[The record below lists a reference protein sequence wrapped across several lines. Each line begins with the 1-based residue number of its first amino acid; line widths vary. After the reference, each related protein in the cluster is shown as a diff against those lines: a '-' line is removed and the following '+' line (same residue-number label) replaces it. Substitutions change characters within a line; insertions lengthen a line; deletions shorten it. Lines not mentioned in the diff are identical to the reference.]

1 MSKIICVDAGHGGK
15 DPGACS
21 NGVQEKEIA
30 LKIALKVKELL
41 LMNNLDVVMTRES
54 DRYDTVNEKARKA
67 NLAKADLF
75 ISIHCNAAEEPN
87 ANGTETLSYDLTG
100 KSFQLAKCVQQE
112 LTNICQ
118 RRNRGVKE
126 RKDLAVLNSTQ
137 MPAILVETAF
147 ISNEEER
154 KLLQKEDFQNKL
166 AVAIVKGIC
175 DYLHIQF
182 QKKEN
187 KKEEAMEKR
196 YQTIEELPEWAKPT
210 IQRLINSGVF
220 ADPKKLDLSMDMI
233 RMSVIFVRF
242 LDNYYNKK

>member
-21 NGVQEKEIA
+21 NGVQEKDIA
-30 LKIALKVKELL
+30 LKIALKVKGLL
-41 LMNNLDVVMTRES
+41 LANDLGVVMTRES
-54 DRYDTVNEKARKA
+54 DQYDSVNEKARKA

-75 ISIHCNAAEEPN
+75 VSIHCNSASQLS

-100 KSFQLAKCVQQE
+100 KSFQLASCIQQE

-118 RRNRGVKE
+118 RRNRGVKQ

-154 KLLQKEDFQNKL
+154 KLLQQEAFQNKI
-166 AVAIVKGIC
+166 AMAIVKGIC
-175 DYLHIQF
+175 QYYGIKLKEKYKVPETKVSEWKETSVKLALEKGILNQYHNPLEPVDMGTLCTMLLAVV
-182 QKKEN
+182 QKKHN
-187 KKEEAMEKR
+187 K
-196 YQTIEELPEWAKPT
+196 
-210 IQRLINSGVF
+210 
-220 ADPKKLDLSMDMI
+220 
-233 RMSVIFVRF
+233 
-242 LDNYYNKK
+242 